1 MSAGEN
7 GGEGIRACDSLL
19 VLVFFDS
26 YHLHCSLDRA
36 LNPFSG

>member
-7 GGEGIRACDSLL
+7 GGEGIRVCDSLL
-19 VLVFFDS
+19 FLVFDS

>member
-7 GGEGIRACDSLL
+7 GGEGIKACDSLL
-19 VLVFFDS
+19 VLVLDS
-26 YHLHCSLDRA
+26 YHLRCSLDRA